1 LRLVHGKI
9 TGPGNYERPI
19 GWTGVD
25 IGEGEIVE
33 GGNQIIT
40 AVEAL
45 EKVISQLDSTIE
57 TAEKEGVPE
66 RAATAQTEIDVLPGF
81 PDKIEGE
88 ILFLD
93 ADNISTDGIYPG
105 MFFLKMLRWCLLPQ
119 PGPKYI
125 SSPALAYHLVSLTYY
140 HTILRYWSR
149 DADMR

>member
-1 LRLVHGKI
+1 MHGRI

-40 AVEAL
+40 AAEAL
-45 EKVISQLDSTIE
+45 EKVIGQLDSAIE

-66 RAATAQTEIDVLPGF
+66 QAATAQTEIQVLPGF
-81 PDKIEGE
+81 PEKVEGE

-105 MFFLKMLRWCLLPQ
+105 VYFLK
-119 PGPKYI
+119 
-125 SSPALAYHLVSLTYY
+125 
-140 HTILRYWSR
+140 
-149 DADMR
+149 